1 MTTKVSFRL
10 AAEFVANASE
20 GILLG
25 DFNNWNP
32 EEAVHLQKN
41 EDGSMAAEISL
52 VSGRTYQYR
61 YLLNDGRWVND
72 FSGSTTWVEAFG
84 SYVENN
90 VVEVPAVEGAVTT
103 EAKKSAPKKAA
114 AKKETVKKAAVK
126 KEKPVADDLVKIEGI
141 GKKIAALLKKQ
152 GIITYK
158 ELSKSTVKNLKAI
171 LEAAGNQYSMHNPA
185 SWPKQA
191 KLAAAGKWEEL
202 QVLQDQ
208 LKGGK

>member
-10 AAEFVANASE
+10 AAEFVGDASE

-32 EEAVHLQKN
+32 EEAVQLRK
-41 EDGSMAAEISL
+41 EADGALVAEVALIS
-52 VSGRTYQYR
+52 GKTYHYR

-72 FSGSTTWVEAFG
+72 FNGATAWVEVFG
-84 SYVENN
+84 NFVENN
-90 VVEVPAVEGAVTT
+90 VVEVP
-103 EAKKSAPKKAA
+103 EAIAPKSSIKKTAE
-114 AKKETVKKAAVK
+114 KKETVKKVATVKQAK
-126 KEKPVADDLVKIEGI
+126 KEKPVAEDLTKIEGI

-152 GIITYK
+152 NIITYK
-158 ELSKSTVKNLKAI
+158 DLSKATIKNLKAI
-171 LEAAGNQYSMHNPA
+171 LEEGGNQFNMHNPA

-202 QVLQDQ
+202 DLLQKE
-208 LKGGK
+208 LIGGK

>member
-32 EEAVHLQKN
+32 EEAVQLQRN
-41 EDGSMAAEISL
+41 ADGSMAAEIAL
-52 VSGRTYQYR
+52 TSGRSYQYR

-84 SYVENN
+84 NYVENN
-90 VVEVPAVEGAVTT
+90 VIDVPVVEET
-103 EAKKSAPKKAA
+103 KKAVVKKAPVKKEA
-114 AKKETVKKAAVK
+114 AKKATVKK
-126 KEKPVADDLVKIEGI
+126 ETIPADDLLKIEGI

-152 GIITYK
+152 GIVTYK
-158 ELSKSTVKNLKAI
+158 ELAKSTVKSLKTI
-171 LEAAGNQYSMHNPA
+171 LETAGNQYSMHNPT

-191 KLAAAGKWEEL
+191 KLAASARWEEL
-202 QVLQDQ
+202 QLLQDQ

>member
-10 AAEFVANASE
+10 AAEFVADASE

-32 EEAVHLQKN
+32 EEAVALQKN
-41 EDGSMAAEISL
+41 EDGSMEVEIAL

-72 FSGSTTWVEAFG
+72 FSGTTQWVEAFG
-84 SYVENN
+84 NFVENN
-90 VVEVPAVEGAVTT
+90 VVEVPAAES
-103 EAKKSAPKKAA
+103 AKKAVVKKTT
-114 AKKETVKKAAVK
+114 AKKEAVK
-126 KEKPVADDLVKIEGI
+126 KEKIVADDLTKIEGI

-152 GIITYK
+152 DIITYK
-158 ELSKSTVKNLKAI
+158 DLGKSTVKNLKAI
-171 LEAAGNQYSMHNPA
+171 LVEGGNQFSMHNPA

-191 KLAAAGKWEEL
+191 KLAAVGKWDELEILQKQLIAGK
-202 QVLQDQ
+202 
-208 LKGGK
+208 

>member
-32 EEAVHLQKN
+32 EEGVQLQKN

-52 VSGRTYQYR
+52 ISGKTYQYR

-84 SYVENN
+84 HYVENN
-90 VVEVPAVEGAVTT
+90 IVEVAALAEEKKAAV
-103 EAKKSAPKKAA
+103 KKAA
-114 AKKETVKKAAVK
+114 AKKEPAKKAVVK
-126 KEKPVADDLVKIEGI
+126 KEKVASDDLTKIEGI
-141 GKKIAALLKKQ
+141 GKKIATLLKKQ
-152 GIITYK
+152 NIVSYK
-158 ELSKSTVKNLKAI
+158 DLGRSTIKNLKAI
-171 LEAAGNQYSMHNPA
+171 LEQGGNQYSMHNPS

-202 QVLQDQ
+202 TLLQNE
-208 LKGGK
+208 LNGGK